1 MKLSTN
7 TARYQT
13 NIPSAAEFG
22 IQQEDLSHI
31 AGILRSDIYP
41 DPVKAIIREYST
53 NAYDAN
59 VEAGR
64 RNTPITVSL
73 PTQGSPHLVIR
84 DYGHG
89 LSDEEVCNTYVKYGA
104 STKRNSNDYTGCL
117 GIGSKSA
124 FAYAE
129 SFTITSYTEKR
140 ITKWEASIDESQVGR
155 ISLLSEK
162 ENEYRGV
169 ETGVEISI
177 KAKKSDIDDF
187 HTKAKRFF
195 PYWKTKPQCNIDI
208 KELDIFEK
216 SNDWIILQNVHGRWH
231 NGSSSIVMGNIH
243 YPIASDEFKGNDAH
257 SLLCNANVI
266 FKAPLGCVDIAA
278 NRETVRYTDRTKNS
292 IIAMA
297 NNMMSD
303 LTKALTKDIAQAS
316 TRLQASIQSHK
327 YDDQLWN
334 IASDLKR
341 NTKWN
346 GMPLLIDITFG
357 HAVVEHY
364 KKHMWRNDEY
374 KNYKHNDVTSTTL
387 SANTHLTV
395 WDSDKITQPNA
406 TRRIRTLQHE
416 KGNDKNDK
424 FFAIEKK
431 HLDLIKPKLEP
442 DDYTDLENVE
452 PMPANRT
459 IIATSDGSKT
469 KKVRINVCHLKPSN
483 LKSSRITDESEP
495 KATEDGQ
502 FIYVPLDRFD
512 WLNKGDMLANLS
524 LFQLAIKTLSKGI
537 SDDADAEF
545 EMPII
550 HGVKKHHLD
559 KLDSNW
565 ITLDAYIKDL
575 WQQWTKKYP
584 TLATESRMGLAKRT
598 NSYDNKWN
606 AYPILQWV
614 SHPEVSQ
621 CAKYQELQGSNRTW
635 KDKYDVMNAII
646 LLGIETRSEEYEP
659 ILSKLNAKYPLLPFL
674 DTDWRTVGVED
685 RQKEQAK
692 EINIYLQA
700 KDQQS

>member
-7 TARYQT
+7 TAQYQT

-41 DPVKAIIREYST
+41 DPIKAIIREYST

-64 RNTPITVSL
+64 QDTPINVYL

-124 FAYAE
+124 FAYGE
-129 SFTITSYTEKR
+129 SFTITSYTQDR

-155 ISLLSEK
+155 ISMLSEK

-177 KAKKSDIDDF
+177 KVKKSDIDDF
-187 HTKAKRFF
+187 HIKAKRFF
-195 PYWKTKPQCNIDI
+195 PYWKTKPECNIDI
-208 KELDIFEK
+208 KNLDIFEE
-216 SNDWIILQNVHGRWH
+216 SNDWIVLQNTQGRWSG
-231 NGSSSIVMGNIH
+231 GSASIVMGNIQ
-243 YPIASDEFKGNDAH
+243 YPIDVNEFKGNDAH
-257 SLLCNANVI
+257 SLLSNANVL

-297 NNMMSD
+297 NNMMND
-303 LTKALTKDIAQAS
+303 LTKALTKDIAQAP

-327 YDDQLWN
+327 YDDELWS
-334 IASDLKR
+334 IANNLKQ
-341 NTKWN
+341 NANWN
-346 GMPLLIDITFG
+346 SMPLLLDIKFG
-357 HAVVEHY
+357 HGVVEHY

-374 KNYKHNDVTSTTL
+374 KNYKNNDVTSATL
-387 SANTHLTV
+387 SVNTHLTV
-395 WDSDKITQPNA
+395 WDSDTIAQSNA

-416 KGNDKNDK
+416 KGNNKNDK
-424 FFAIEKK
+424 FFVIEKK
-431 HLDLIKPKLEP
+431 HLDLVKPKLEP
-442 DDYTDLENVE
+442 ADYTDLDNVE

-459 IIATSDGSKT
+459 IIASSDGKKT
-469 KKVRINVCHLKPSN
+469 KKIRINVCHLKPSN

-495 KATEDGQ
+495 KATADGQ

-512 WLNKGDMLANLS
+512 WLDKGDLLANLS
-524 LFQLAIKTLSKGI
+524 LFQLAIKTLSKGLN
-537 SDDADAEF
+537 DDDTEF
-545 EMPII
+545 EMPVI
-550 HGVKKHHLD
+550 HGVKKHHLN
-559 KLDSNW
+559 KLDSSW
-565 ITLDAYIKDL
+565 ITLDEYIKDL
-575 WQQWTKKYP
+575 WQQWTQKFP
-584 TLATESRMGLAKRT
+584 ILANESRMGLAKKNHT
-598 NSYDNKWN
+598 YDNKWN
-606 AYPILQWV
+606 AYSILQWCNN
-614 SHPEVSQ
+614 PEVSK
-621 CAKYQELQGSNRTW
+621 CAKYQHLQDHTRTW
-635 KDKYDVMNAII
+635 QDRYEVINAII
-646 LLGIETRSEEYEP
+646 LLGIEKRSEEYEP
-659 ILSKLNAKYPLLPFL
+659 MLNKLNAKYPLLQFL
-674 DTDWRTVGVED
+674 NTDWRTQNND
-685 RQKEQAK
+685 ARQQEQAK
-692 EINIYLQA
+692 EIDIYINA
-700 KDQQS
+700 KNQQS